1 MSKDVKKCGCFFVQR
16 RRERDFLVERDE
28 DEDDGGDGDDSRSRR
43 AKYKCDFN
51 SVGLDASRV
60 KPSLP

>member
-1 MSKDVKKCGCFFVQR
+1 VAAFLYSEG
-16 RRERDFLVERDE
+16 ESATFLVERDE

-43 AKYKCDFN
+43 ANYKCDFN

>member
-1 MSKDVKKCGCFFVQR
+1 MAAFLYSEG
-16 RRERDFLVERDE
+16 ESATFLVER

>member
-1 MSKDVKKCGCFFVQR
+1 MAAFLYSEG
-16 RRERDFLVERDE
+16 ESATFLVERDE
-28 DEDDGGDGDDSRSRR
+28 DEDDVGDGDDSRSRR